1 MECVLNAKNIQ
12 NLLRIEFHAILKS
25 VETEKN
31 FLKLVNVRNAQITW
45 FLMRMV
51 NNVLIN
57 AYHWHNLLVLM
68 ANAKT
73 VPNIRRQVMIRF
85 RAMSLHVSG
94 ERKFLL
100 MVNVLSVLTM
110 KFKGPTIHNVNFKNV
125 QIQQDKYLRYMDHAV
140 IVHHIQSQTQRVEHV
155 WLRNAA

>member
-1 MECVLNAKNIQ
+1 
-12 NLLRIEFHAILKS
+12 
-25 VETEKN
+25 
-31 FLKLVNVRNAQITW
+31 
-45 FLMRMV
+45 
-51 NNVLIN
+51 
-57 AYHWHNLLVLM
+57 M

-155 WLRNAA
+155 